1 MSSTYTTLN
10 DKRGSPHT
18 TTLGSRE
25 SLILELGSTPSSI
38 PISTISNS
46 LVIISN
52 CQLAQASIAR
62 IHGLDD
68 SVELEMSTLA
78 SSTLPQNLSSSFV
91 TKYTHTHTPKILLFS
106 KIISTTTTTTTG
118 LNIACLRPILFLRSG
133 SSPQSP
139 SWTTSFVLPLCQL
152 LQQAPSSIHCQV
164 SPAHLP
170 RLEFFGDYTAWKI
183 ASYAHMYVFTN

>member
-1 MSSTYTTLN
+1 MLTMSSTYTTLN
-10 DKRGSPHT
+10 DKRGSPNT

-25 SLILELGSTPSSI
+25 SLIPELGSTPSSI
-38 PISTISNS
+38 LISMISNS

-52 CQLAQASIAR
+52 CQLSQASIAR
-62 IHGLDD
+62 IHELDD

-91 TKYTHTHTPKILLFS
+91 TKYTHTRTPPNFYYFQKLFQQQQQGSILHACGPFS
-106 KIISTTTTTTTG
+106 FSG
-118 LNIACLRPILFLRSG
+118 PAPALSLPHELRVLCCH
-133 SSPQSP
+133 
-139 SWTTSFVLPLCQL
+139 FVSCCSRHR
-152 LQQAPSSIHCQV
+152 APFTV
-164 SPAHLP
+164 KYHLP